1 MLGDGQLGSFRRGDF
16 GERVKR
22 KRRRGGPARTRRLRL
37 VLLAIVAL
45 GVTGLAIVAYETDL
59 LRTLELSTV
68 NARFSIRGHR
78 RPPTNIVLVE
88 IDSETFN
95 QLGLQWPFPRRVHAR
110 VIEDIARENPRA
122 IAYDVQ
128 FTEASACP
136 LSTTGSQPPPGQCPQ
151 AREEE
156 TALLAA
162 LENAHGR
169 TVMATTETDAHGNTR
184 FLGSTEGDALLSEV
198 GSRPAN
204 GLLPPD
210 PGGVL
215 RRVSFSVGG
224 LRTLAVAS
232 AEVASGHRVNAREFA
247 GGSAWIDYYGP
258 AMTFTPVSFSTVY
271 RGRLPRGFFHDKIVV
286 VGPSAPTLQDI
297 HPTSTASQ
305 MPGAEIQ
312 ASAID
317 TVLRGL
323 PLRSA
328 ATWVELALI
337 VLMGF
342 AAPLASLRLGPIAT
356 IALALAL
363 AATFTVA
370 VQIAFQHG
378 RVVSFVYPLGAL
390 ILSAAGALSVQ
401 LVTVAFERERVRDLF
416 SRFVPENVVDQVL
429 ASTGEG
435 LRLGGVQR
443 EGTVMFTDLR
453 GFTTFAETLTPDRVI
468 EVLNR
473 YLSEMSDAILD
484 HGGTLVAYMGDGIM
498 AVFGAPIAQAD
509 HADRG
514 LSTAREMLAV
524 RLPRFNAWLG
534 EQGLGAGFRMGI
546 GLNSGHVMSGNVGS
560 ERRVEYTAVGDATN
574 VAARIEQYTKGTP
587 HQLLLSETTKEAL
600 TAPPE
605 DLVYVD
611 EVELRGRKANITIYS
626 LADDNAKRGDA
637 ETGSPPAAQASPAQ
651 AEAGISPTD
660 EPEPPLTDRAESAA
674 ADQPE
679 TA

>member
-1 MLGDGQLGSFRRGDF
+1 
-16 GERVKR
+16 VKR
-22 KRRRGGPARTRRLRL
+22 KRRRAGPARARRLRL
-37 VLLAIVAL
+37 TLLAIVAV
-45 GVTGLAIVAYETDL
+45 GATAVGIAAYETDL
-59 LRTLELSTV
+59 LRALELSTV
-68 NARFSIRGHR
+68 NARFSIRGPK
-78 RPPTNIVLVE
+78 PPPANVVLVE
-88 IDSETFN
+88 VDATTFDE
-95 QLGLQWPFPRRVHAR
+95 LDLQWPFSRRVHAR
-110 VIEDIARENPRA
+110 VIEDIARDRPRA

-136 LSTTGSQPPPGQCPQ
+136 LSAKGSQPPPGGCPE
-151 AREEE
+151 ARGDE
-156 TALLAA
+156 TALIAA

-184 FLGSTEGDALLSEV
+184 FLGSGEGTALLKEV
-198 GSRPAN
+198 GSRPGNA
-204 GLLPPD
+204 LLPND

-215 RRVSFSVGG
+215 RRVAFSVGG

-232 AEVASGHRVNAREFA
+232 AEVAEGHRLDARGFDGA
-247 GGSAWIDYYGP
+247 TAWIDYYGP
-258 AMTFTPVSFSTVY
+258 AETFHRVSFSKVY
-271 RGRLPRGFFHDKIVV
+271 RGTLPPGFFHDKIVV
-286 VGPSAPTLQDI
+286 VGPSAPSLQDI
-297 HPTSTASQ
+297 HPTSTASE
-305 MPGAEIQ
+305 MPGAEVQ
-312 ASAID
+312 ASAIE

-323 PLRSA
+323 PLRSVGA
-328 ATWVELALI
+328 WLDLALI

-342 AAPLASLRLGPIAT
+342 AAPLASLRFGPIAT

-363 AATFTVA
+363 AAAFTLA
-370 VQIAFQHG
+370 VQIAFDDG

-498 AVFGAPIAQAD
+498 AVFGAPIAQPD
-509 HADRG
+509 HADRA
-514 LSTAREMLAV
+514 LSAAREMLTT
-524 RLPRFNAWLG
+524 RLPRFNTWLG
-534 EQGLGAGFRMGI
+534 EQDLGSGFRMGI

-587 HQLLLSETTKEAL
+587 HQLLLSGTTKEAL
-600 TAPPE
+600 TAPP
-605 DLVYVD
+605 DDIVYVE
-611 EVELRGRKANITIYS
+611 EVELRGRKANITIHS
-626 LADDNAKRGDA
+626 LADDNS
-637 ETGSPPAAQASPAQ
+637 TPAASQSEPSLANQAGLSPADQ
-651 AEAGISPTD
+651 PDPSPAD
-660 EPEPPLTDRAESAA
+660 QSGPSP

-679 TA
+679 TT

>member
-1 MLGDGQLGSFRRGDF
+1 M
-16 GERVKR
+16 R
-22 KRRRGGPARTRRLRL
+22 KRRRAGPARTRRLRL

-45 GVTGLAIVAYETDL
+45 GATGLAIVAYEIDL
-59 LRTLELSTV
+59 LRSLELSTV
-68 NARFSIRGHR
+68 NTRFSIRGRR
-78 RPPTNIVLVE
+78 RPPANVVLVQ
-88 IDSETFN
+88 IDATTFDE
-95 QLGLQWPFPRRVHAR
+95 LGQQWPFPRRVHAR
-110 VIEDIARENPRA
+110 VIEAIARDHPSA

-136 LSTTGSQPPPGQCPQ
+136 LSSTGSQPPPGQCPQ
-151 AREEE
+151 ARSDE

-162 LENAHGR
+162 LENAKGR

-184 FLGSTEGDALLSEV
+184 FLGSSEGRALLSEV

-204 GLLPPD
+204 ALLPPD

-215 RRVSFSVGG
+215 RRVEFSAGG
-224 LRTLAVAS
+224 LKTLAVVS
-232 AEVASGHRVNAREFA
+232 TEVADGQRVPAREFA

-258 AMTFTPVSFSTVY
+258 AGTLPAVSFSTVY
-271 RGRLPRGFFHDKIVV
+271 LGRVPRGFFHDKIVV
-286 VGPSAPTLQDI
+286 VGPSAPSLQDI
-297 HPTSTASQ
+297 HPTSTASE
-305 MPGAEIQ
+305 MPGAEVQ
-312 ASAID
+312 ASAIE

-323 PLRSA
+323 PLRSVGA
-328 ATWVELALI
+328 WLDLALI

-342 AAPLASLRLGPIAT
+342 AAPLASVRFGPIAT
-356 IALALAL
+356 IALTVAL
-363 AATFTVA
+363 AAAFTVA
-370 VQIAFQHG
+370 VQIAFDDG
-378 RVVSFVYPLGAL
+378 RVVAFVYPLGAL

-416 SRFVPENVVDQVL
+416 SRFVPENVVDEVL
-429 ASTGEG
+429 ASTDGG

-453 GFTTFAETLTPDRVI
+453 GFTSFAETLTPDRVI

-509 HADRG
+509 NADRA
-514 LSTAREMLAV
+514 LSSAREMLTV

-534 EQGLGAGFRMGI
+534 EQELGSGFRMGI
-546 GLNSGHVMSGNVGS
+546 GLNSGRVMSGNVGS
-560 ERRVEYTAVGDATN
+560 ERRVEYTAVGDTTN
-574 VAARIEQYTKGTP
+574 VAARIEQLTKGTP
-587 HQLLLSETTKEAL
+587 HQLMLSGATKEAL
-600 TAPPE
+600 TAPPD
-605 DLVYVD
+605 DLVFVD
-611 EVELRGRKANITIYS
+611 QVQLRGRRADIAIWS
-626 LADDNAKRGDA
+626 LPDDEAKPGEGRPA
-637 ETGSPPAAQASPAQ
+637 SSP
-651 AEAGISPTD
+651 
-660 EPEPPLTDRAESAA
+660 

>member
-1 MLGDGQLGSFRRGDF
+1 M
-16 GERVKR
+16 KR
-22 KRRRGGPARTRRLRL
+22 KRRRSGPARAQRLRL
-37 VLLAIVAL
+37 MLLAIVAVGATAL
-45 GVTGLAIVAYETDL
+45 GIVAYETDL
-59 LRTLELSTV
+59 LRSLELSTV
-68 NARFSIRGHR
+68 NARFSIRGR
-78 RPPTNIVLVE
+78 KAPPTNVVLVE
-88 IDSETFN
+88 IDATTFDE
-95 QLGLQWPFPRRVHAR
+95 LDLQWPFARKVHAR
-110 VIEDIARENPRA
+110 VIEDIARDRPRA

-136 LSTTGSQPPPGQCPQ
+136 LSAKGSQPAAGECPQ
-151 AREEE
+151 ARADE
-156 TALLAA
+156 TALIAA
-162 LENAHGR
+162 LESAHGR

-184 FLGSTEGDALLSEV
+184 FLGSGEGTALLKEI
-198 GSRPAN
+198 GSRAGN
-204 GLLPPD
+204 ALLPND

-215 RRVSFSVGG
+215 RRVAFSVGG

-232 AEVASGHRVNAREFA
+232 AEVAEGHRLSANEFN
-247 GGSAWIDYYGP
+247 GGTAWIDYYGP
-258 AMTFTPVSFSTVY
+258 AETFHRVSFSKVY
-271 RGRLPRGFFHDKIVV
+271 ANKLPPGFFHDKIVV
-286 VGPSAPTLQDI
+286 VGPSAPSLQDI
-297 HPTSTASQ
+297 HPTSTASE
-305 MPGAEIQ
+305 MPGAEVQ
-312 ASAID
+312 ASAIE

-323 PLRSA
+323 PLRSVA
-328 ATWVELALI
+328 AWVDLALI
-337 VLMGF
+337 VLLGL

-356 IALALAL
+356 IVLAIAL
-363 AATFTVA
+363 AAAFTVA

-416 SRFVPENVVDQVL
+416 SRFVPENVVDEVL

-524 RLPRFNAWLG
+524 RLPRFNAWLR

-587 HQLLLSETTKEAL
+587 HQLLLSGTTKEAL

-605 DLVYVD
+605 DIVYVD

-626 LADDNAKRGDA
+626 LADDDAKLGDA
-637 ETGSPPAAQASPAQ
+637 EPGSSAASPEEPSPADRVEPSDQ
-651 AEAGISPTD
+651 AGISPSD
-660 EPEPPLTDRAESAA
+660 EPAPAA

>member
-1 MLGDGQLGSFRRGDF
+1 
-16 GERVKR
+16 
-22 KRRRGGPARTRRLRL
+22 

-45 GVTGLAIVAYETDL
+45 GATGLAVVAYETDL
-59 LRTLELSTV
+59 LRSLELSTV
-68 NARFSIRGHR
+68 NTRFSIRGR
-78 RPPTNIVLVE
+78 EQPRTNVVLVE
-88 IDSETFN
+88 IDAATFDE
-95 QLGLQWPFPRRVHAR
+95 LGLQWPFSRRVHAR
-110 VIEDIARENPRA
+110 VIEAIARDHPRA

-136 LSTTGSQPPPGQCPQ
+136 LSAKGSQPPPGECPQ
-151 AREEE
+151 ARADE

-162 LENAHGR
+162 LESAHGT

-184 FLGSTEGDALLSEV
+184 FLGSGEGTALLKEV
-198 GSRPAN
+198 GSRSAN
-204 GLLPPD
+204 ALLPDD

-215 RRVSFSVGG
+215 RRLTFSVGG

-232 AEVASGHRVNAREFA
+232 AEVADGHHIDAHRFA
-247 GGSAWIDYYGP
+247 GGTAWIDYYGP
-258 AMTFTPVSFSTVY
+258 AETLHRVSFSQVY
-271 RGRLPRGFFHDKIVV
+271 RHRLPAGLFHNRIVV
-286 VGPSAPTLQDI
+286 VGPSAPSLQDI
-297 HPTSTASQ
+297 HPTSTASE
-305 MPGAEIQ
+305 MPGAEVQ
-312 ASAID
+312 GNAIE

-323 PLRSA
+323 PLRSVA
-328 ATWVELALI
+328 AWLDLALI
-337 VLMGF
+337 VAMGF

-363 AATFTVA
+363 AAAFTVG
-370 VQIAFQHG
+370 VQVAFDDG
-378 RVVSFVYPLGAL
+378 RVVAFVYPLGAL

-416 SRFVPENVVDQVL
+416 SRFVPENVVDEVL
-429 ASTGEG
+429 ASTGQG

-509 HADRG
+509 HADRA
-514 LSTAREMLAV
+514 LAAAREMLAL
-524 RLPRFNAWLG
+524 RLPRFNAWLR
-534 EQGLGAGFRMGI
+534 EQDLGTGFRMGI

-587 HQLLLSETTKEAL
+587 HQLLLSGTTKEAL
-600 TAPPE
+600 TEPPE
-605 DLVYVD
+605 DIEYVD
-611 EVELRGRKANITIYS
+611 EVGLRGRKANITIWS
-626 LADDNAKRGDA
+626 LADDDSTP
-637 ETGSPPAAQASPAQ
+637 EASRSKSSA
-651 AEAGISPTD
+651 
-660 EPEPPLTDRAESAA
+660 TDRPTPATSRPGSAP

-679 TA
+679 TT

>member
-1 MLGDGQLGSFRRGDF
+1 M
-16 GERVKR
+16 KR
-22 KRRRGGPARTRRLRL
+22 KRRRAGPARARRLRL
-37 VLLAIVAL
+37 TLLAIVAL
-45 GVTGLAIVAYETDL
+45 GATALGVVAYETDL

-68 NARFSIRGHR
+68 DARFSIRGR
-78 RPPTNIVLVE
+78 ERAPTNVVVVE
-88 IDSETFN
+88 IDEETFN
-95 QLGLQWPFPRRVHAR
+95 ELGLQWPFARRVHAR
-110 VIEDIARENPRA
+110 AIENIARDHPRA

-136 LSTTGSQPPPGQCPQ
+136 LSPSGHQPRPGECAQ
-151 AREEE
+151 ARADE
-156 TALLAA
+156 AA
-162 LENAHGR
+162 LIGALEAAHGR
-169 TVMATTETDAHGNTR
+169 TVMVTTETDARGNTR
-184 FLGSTEGDALLSEV
+184 FLGSDEGAALLKEV

-204 GLLPPD
+204 GLLPDD

-215 RRVSFSVGG
+215 RRVTFAANG
-224 LRTLAVAS
+224 LRTLATAS
-232 AEVASGHRVNAREFA
+232 TEVADGRRLSAREFA
-247 GGSAWIDYYGP
+247 GGAAWIDYYGP
-258 AMTFTPVSFSTVY
+258 SGTLHRVSFSKVY
-271 RGRLPRGFFHDKIVV
+271 RGAVPRGFFHNKIVV
-286 VGPSAPTLQDI
+286 VGPSAPSLQDV

-312 ASAID
+312 ASAIE

-323 PLRSA
+323 PLRSVGA
-328 ATWVELALI
+328 WLDLALI
-337 VLMGF
+337 VLMGC
-342 AAPLASLRLGPIAT
+342 AAPLASLRFGPIAT
-356 IALALAL
+356 IALAGAL
-363 AATFTVA
+363 AVAFTVA
-370 VQIAFQHG
+370 VQVAFQAGH
-378 RVVSFVYPLGAL
+378 VVSFVYPLGAL

-416 SRFVPENVVDQVL
+416 SRFVPENVVDEVL
-429 ASTGEG
+429 AGAEGG

-509 HADRG
+509 HADRA

-524 RLPRFNAWLG
+524 RLPRFNAWLR
-534 EQGLGAGFRMGI
+534 EQDLGSGFRMGI
-546 GLNSGHVMSGNVGS
+546 GLNSGYVMSGNVGS

-587 HQLLLSETTKEAL
+587 HQLLLSGTTKQAL
-600 TAPPE
+600 TEPPQ
-605 DLVYVD
+605 DIVYVD
-611 EVELRGRKANITIYS
+611 EVELRGRKANITIWS
-626 LADDNAKRGDA
+626 LADDDS
-637 ETGSPPAAQASPAQ
+637 TPAASRSEPAQ
-651 AEAGISPTD
+651 TNQAGLSSADQPG
-660 EPEPPLTDRAESAA
+660 PSAA
-674 ADQPE
+674 DSQPE

>member
-1 MLGDGQLGSFRRGDF
+1 
-16 GERVKR
+16 VKR
-22 KRRRGGPARTRRLRL
+22 KRRRAGPARTRRLRL
-37 VLLAIVAL
+37 ALLAIVAL
-45 GVTGLAIVAYETDL
+45 SATGLAIVAYETDL

-68 NARFSIRGHR
+68 NARFSVRGR
-78 RPPTNIVLVE
+78 KRPPTNVVLVE
-88 IDSETFN
+88 IDAATFDE
-95 QLGLQWPFPRRVHAR
+95 LGLQWPFSRRVHAR
-110 VIEDIARENPRA
+110 VIEDIARDQPSA

-128 FTEASACP
+128 FTEASTCP
-136 LSTTGSQPPPGQCPQ
+136 LTATGSQPPPGQCPQ
-151 AREEE
+151 ARGDE
-156 TALLAA
+156 TALLGA
-162 LENAHGR
+162 LESAHGR

-184 FLGSTEGDALLSEV
+184 FLGSDEGTALLKEV
-198 GSRPAN
+198 RSRPAN
-204 GLLPPD
+204 ALLPDD

-215 RRVSFSVGG
+215 RRVTFSVGG
-224 LRTLAVAS
+224 LRTLAVAC
-232 AEVASGHRVNAREFA
+232 AEVAEGRRLSARKFA
-247 GGSAWIDYYGP
+247 GGTAWIDYYGP
-258 AMTFTPVSFSTVY
+258 AETFHRVSFSKVY
-271 RGRLPRGFFHDKIVV
+271 RHSLPVGFFHDKIVV
-286 VGPSAPTLQDI
+286 VGPSAPSLQDI
-297 HPTSTASQ
+297 HPTSTASE

-312 ASAID
+312 ASAIG

-323 PLRSA
+323 PLRSVA
-328 ATWVELALI
+328 AWLDLALI

-363 AATFTVA
+363 AVAFTVG
-370 VQIAFQHG
+370 VQIAFDDG
-378 RVVSFVYPLGAL
+378 RVVAFVYPLGAL

-429 ASTGEG
+429 ASADEG

-509 HADRG
+509 HADRA
-514 LSTAREMLAV
+514 LSAAREMLAV
-524 RLPRFNAWLG
+524 RLPRFNAWLR
-534 EQGLGAGFRMGI
+534 EQDLGSGFRMGI
-546 GLNSGHVMSGNVGS
+546 GLNSGSVMSGNVGS

-587 HQLLLSETTKEAL
+587 HQLLLSGTTREAL
-600 TAPPE
+600 TEPPA
-605 DLVYVD
+605 DVVYVD
-611 EVELRGRKANITIYS
+611 EVELRGRKANITIWS
-626 LADDNAKRGDA
+626 LADDDPTPATSRS
-637 ETGSPPAAQASPAQ
+637 GSVP
-651 AEAGISPTD
+651 
-660 EPEPPLTDRAESAA
+660 